1 MKTTVKTERKRR
13 LVTLRG
19 TTEKLQ
25 EWEFREKNGEPSKLL
40 MKLREEGYKFKTS
53 LDYIVS
59 LRPFGQLRACFKILK
74 SKVMNGDS
82 VLK

>member
-1 MKTTVKTERKRR
+1 
-13 LVTLRG
+13 
-19 TTEKLQ
+19 
-25 EWEFREKNGEPSKLL
+25 